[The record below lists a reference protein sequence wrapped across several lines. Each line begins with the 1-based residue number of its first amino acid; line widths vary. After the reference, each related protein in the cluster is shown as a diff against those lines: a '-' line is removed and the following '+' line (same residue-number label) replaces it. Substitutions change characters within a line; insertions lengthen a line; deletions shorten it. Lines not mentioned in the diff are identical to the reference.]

1 MRSLISDE
9 YELVINE
16 LEGAQTYAWF
26 GGKHLSNNA
35 DFDDLVVSKKAYD
48 EQGHS
53 ICKQK
58 FNIYWEKHV
67 SFLKLSLLDSQK

>member
-9 YELVINE
+9 YELGINE
-16 LEGAQTYAWF
+16 FAGPQTHAWF
-26 GGKHLSNNA
+26 GGKQLSENL
-35 DFDDLVVSKKAYD
+35 DFDDLVVTKKAYD

-58 FNIYWEKHV
+58 FNIY
-67 SFLKLSLLDSQK
+67 